1 MYYATL
7 AAVALKLID
16 INPLPEVAGVHFVD
30 ARRTSN
36 MNFGVRMQDCF
47 SMW

>member
-7 AAVALKLID
+7 AAVALKSID
-16 INPLPEVAGVHFVD
+16 INPLPEVARVHFVD
-30 ARRTSN
+30 ARRVSN
-36 MNFGVRMQDCF
+36 MNFGVRMQGRF